1 MRHCCTFFPLPVGF
15 VEDRFKTFF
24 FGLEIIVNEVNPVNH
39 LFKPFFFLGKNGFII
54 VSAV

>member
-15 VEDRFKTFF
+15 VEDRVKTFF